1 MEKIKITFLGTSDS
15 IPTKER
21 NHTSILLNYKNEN
34 ILIDCGEGTQRQFK
48 KANLNPCRLTSILI
62 THWHGDHILGLPGLL
77 QTLAMQNYNRT
88 LKIYGPRNTKKFAE
102 EIMKMF
108 VFVGNLKYEI
118 EEVTGRFLETPD
130 FYLEAFPLNHGTPCN
145 GYSFVEK
152 DKLKINKEKLK
163 KLKLPNSPL
172 IKKLAE
178 GKDIIYNNKKISS
191 KSITYKQN
199 GRKISFVFDTGYFET
214 IVKNV
219 KNSNFLIAESTYKK
233 EDIKLAQ
240 RYHHLTSVQAA
251 TIAKKAKVK
260 KLILTHI
267 SQRYPTFSHI
277 ETEAK
282 KIFKNTALAK
292 DLDFVTL

>member
-108 VFVGNLKYEI
+108 VFVGN
-118 EEVTGRFLETPD
+118 F
-130 FYLEAFPLNHGTPCN
+130 
-145 GYSFVEK
+145 
-152 DKLKINKEKLK
+152 
-163 KLKLPNSPL
+163 
-172 IKKLAE
+172 
-178 GKDIIYNNKKISS
+178 
-191 KSITYKQN
+191 
-199 GRKISFVFDTGYFET
+199 
-214 IVKNV
+214 
-219 KNSNFLIAESTYKK
+219 
-233 EDIKLAQ
+233 
-240 RYHHLTSVQAA
+240 
-251 TIAKKAKVK
+251 
-260 KLILTHI
+260 
-267 SQRYPTFSHI
+267 
-277 ETEAK
+277 
-282 KIFKNTALAK
+282 
-292 DLDFVTL
+292 